1 MNFNIPFEFQKID
14 FNLITILFG
23 IYMIAIGI
31 AYYFIFH
38 KHHKKNKIELDE
50 LISLVTKFYTLTLFS
65 TLTIAIGIACI
76 LKANSFKDS
85 RTDVIVGVFIG
96 ISIIAITI
104 INYIFYIKRSLKDL
118 EQGERESTRKANI
131 KIGEVLEL
139 IFFII
144 FMLMPI
150 WRIPTFID
158 VFNNKKEFVVEIIR
172 AFGLSIAAIILLN
185 ALNPVNIKEKIKNLF
200 TKSEKDKKIK

>member
-1 MNFNIPFEFQKID
+1 MNFNIPFEFEKID
-14 FNLITILFG
+14 FNLITIIFG
-23 IYMIAIGI
+23 IYMIIIGI
-31 AYYFIFH
+31 TYHFIFH

-50 LISLVTKFYTLTLFS
+50 VISLVTKFYTLTLFS

-76 LKANSFKDS
+76 LNANSFKDS

-118 EQGERESTRKANI
+118 EQEKREIERKANI

-150 WRIPTFID
+150 WRIPKFIE
-158 VFNNKKEFVVEIIR
+158 VFERRKEFLTEIVR
-172 AFGLSIAAIILLN
+172 SVGLSIAAIILLN
-185 ALNPVNIKEKIKNLF
+185 ALNPVDIKGKLKSLFIKDEK
-200 TKSEKDKKIK
+200 EKKIK